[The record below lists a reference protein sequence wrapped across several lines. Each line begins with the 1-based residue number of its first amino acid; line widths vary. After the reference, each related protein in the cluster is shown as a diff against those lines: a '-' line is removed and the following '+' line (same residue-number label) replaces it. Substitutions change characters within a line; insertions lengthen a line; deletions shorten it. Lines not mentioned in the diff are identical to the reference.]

1 MTVLHS
7 ETGPRPYCAIVI
19 VFLFVCLFICLFHCV
34 LCLSVCLIVCLSLFV
49 CGWVIWC
56 LFNGLSVCYWVIVL
70 LFVFF
75 CLLTVVHADTGPF
88 VLFIRSLLRV
98 CQIVYLS

>member
-1 MTVLHS
+1 MQLLL
-7 ETGPRPYCAIVI
+7 G
-19 VFLFVCLFICLFHCV
+19 FCLFACLFACFIV
-34 LCLSVCLIVCLSLFV
+34 YFNFLCLGVCLIVCLSLFV
-49 CGWVIWC
+49 CGRVIWC

-88 VLFIRSLLRV
+88 VLFIRLLLRV